1 MSDKDLL
8 SVTEASGIMGLGRS
22 QVLRLCNQNRLHG
35 AQKIGNTWV
44 IPRVSVETYEPG
56 PQSFTTVWERR
67 KAEQAAL
74 REKVAAAVSAAKGE
88 GG

>member
-8 SVTEASGIMGLGRS
+8 SVTEASGIMRLGRS

-56 PQSFTTVWERR
+56 PQGFAVVWERR
-67 KAEQAAL
+67 KAERAAL
-74 REKVAAAVSAAKGE
+74 LEEVEAAVSAAKGE
-88 GG
+88 EG

>member
-22 QVLRLCNQNRLHG
+22 QILRLCNQNRLHG

-44 IPRVSVETYEPG
+44 IPRLSVEAYEPG
-56 PQSFTTVWERR
+56 PQGFAAVWERR
-67 KAEQAAL
+67 KAERTAL
-74 REKVAAAVSAAKGE
+74 REEVEAAVSAAKGE
-88 GG
+88 DG